1 MKIAESRTT
10 IGLLTLSLVEG
21 LTHFGQVYP
30 DSSQYIA
37 TALYFQ
43 GKGNISGFAFK
54 TLLRPIIPLLASVL
68 GYVVGIGT
76 AFGIINLVFWCGT
89 CILMFE
95 FTKFITQDVRVA
107 LIATVLFT
115 TSVPILFYGA
125 SVLTDMGG
133 YFFILLAT
141 YLIFKWDIPKASIS
155 RILTAATIV
164 GLGVLTRETVAS
176 VLLIVLVWAVLSKGS
191 LPKTILFGAASM
203 AIAILCTTASG
214 TSYWTWF
221 MSQTQFQ
228 TTYQHLTLEGRILT
242 WFQTIYLAF
251 RPEGVILA
259 VIGFFAAKKIGI
271 LRTFTTM
278 LIGLAGFLIL
288 TPGVVDYRYTFILFP
303 AILPLAGLGV
313 VEITNYIITRK
324 SISEAIS
331 KRPRVGRLI
340 PVLIILILVGYYV
353 LETNRIALRFISLPW
368 KPYITPD

>member
-1 MKIAESRTT
+1 MKIAESRIT
-10 IGLLTLSLVEG
+10 ICLLALTLVEG

-43 GKGNISGFAFK
+43 GTGNISGFAFK
-54 TLLRPIIPLLASVL
+54 TLLRPIIPLLASAL
-68 GYVVGIGT
+68 GYLVGIST
-76 AFGIINLVFWCGT
+76 SFGIINLVFWCGA
-89 CILMFE
+89 CLLMFE
-95 FTKFITQDVRVA
+95 FTKFITRDMRVA
-107 LIATVLFT
+107 FIATVMFT

-155 RILTAATIV
+155 RIVTAAAIV

-176 VLLIVLVWAVLSKGS
+176 VLLIALAWALLSKGS

-203 AIAILCTTASG
+203 AIAILWTTASG
-214 TSYWTWF
+214 TSYWNWF

-259 VIGFFAAKKIGI
+259 VIGFIAAKRIGI
-271 LRTFTTM
+271 LRTLATM

-303 AILPLAGLGV
+303 AVLPLAGLGV
-313 VEITNYIITRK
+313 VEITNYIITQK
-324 SISEAIS
+324 SISKVIS
-331 KRPRVGRLI
+331 KRSWAARLI

>member
-1 MKIAESRTT
+1 MS
-10 IGLLTLSLVEG
+10 
-21 LTHFGQVYP
+21 
-30 DSSQYIA
+30 
-37 TALYFQ
+37 
-43 GKGNISGFAFK
+43 
-54 TLLRPIIPLLASVL
+54 
-68 GYVVGIGT
+68 
-76 AFGIINLVFWCGT
+76 
-89 CILMFE
+89 
-95 FTKFITQDVRVA
+95 
-107 LIATVLFT
+107 
-115 TSVPILFYGA
+115 
-125 SVLTDMGG
+125 G

-155 RILTAATIV
+155 RILTAAAIV
-164 GLGVLTRETVAS
+164 GLGILTRETVAS

-191 LPKTILFGAASM
+191 LPKTFLFGAASM

-228 TTYQHLTLEGRILT
+228 TTYQHLTVEGHILT

-259 VIGFFAAKKIGI
+259 LIGFFAAKRLRI

-324 SISEAIS
+324 SISEALS
-331 KRPRVGRLI
+331 KRPTVGRII